1 MKKIGRIIK
10 YYLFKESVKNME
22 LNKIKDKINKRKSL
36 TILKKK
42 YVLSQ

>member
-22 LNKIKDKINKRKSL
+22 LKAGDDIR
-36 TILKKK
+36 TT
-42 YVLSQ
+42 